1 MKVTKLLNELAN
13 HEYLNINPQA
23 VELTATADIRPDL
36 QVIFKLERTA
46 TGICCGIYHEGYGHR
61 QQALFTSE
69 FSSNLA
75 EYCEYN
81 QYTLEEERTLITLI
95 GQMLATKHYDLNVK
109 LRYYKHRKKRIE
121 TALREKIEFYS

>member
-1 MKVTKLLNELAN
+1 MKVTKLLNKMMNHPYLAV
-13 HEYLNINPQA
+13 NPQA

-46 TGICCGIYHEGYGHR
+46 TGICCGIYHEGQVHR

-75 EYCEYN
+75 EYCEYHE
-81 QYTLEEERTLITLI
+81 YTLDEERILITLI
-95 GQMLATKHYDLNVK
+95 GQVLATKHYDLDTK

-121 TALREKIEFYS
+121 TALTEKIEFYS